1 MNAVRDETITQSE
14 HELGAGL
21 SKADSNRSAEVVARK
36 SVPGTF
42 RKRGAGH
49 AVGREESQKS
59 HGFPR
64 VKKRRSE
71 IGRCEKRHKS
81 GTGAKFSGAFS

>member
-21 SKADSNRSAEVVARK
+21 SKADSNLSAEVVARK
-36 SVPGTF
+36 SVPGTSGN
-42 RKRGAGH
+42 RVRDTLSEW
-49 AVGREESQKS
+49 EESQKS

-64 VKKRRSE
+64 VKKRRTE
-71 IGRCEKRHKS
+71 IGRCEKRHKNV
-81 GTGAKFSGAFS
+81 TGAKFPGAFS